1 MEHQPQSPQPT
12 PGPWELGNLINEVAG
27 LHLAVWPGGME
38 PGAIGNPVC
47 IVSPVEKLTMQDW
60 ANARLIAAAPEL
72 LEVARLAAELGM
84 TFGDQDTQQ
93 SRDLFSLWQMADNAI
108 SKATPHL

>member
-1 MEHQPQSPQPT
+1 MEKKIHTT
-12 PGPWELGNLINEVAG
+12 PGPWELGNLLDEQAV

-47 IVSPVEKLTMQDW
+47 MVSPTEKLSVQDW

-72 LEVARLAAELGM
+72 LDALRNLQANPNDPRNHRKAMDVM
-84 TFGDQDTQQ
+84 
-93 SRDLFSLWQMADNAI
+93 N
-108 SKATPHL
+108 KATSHL